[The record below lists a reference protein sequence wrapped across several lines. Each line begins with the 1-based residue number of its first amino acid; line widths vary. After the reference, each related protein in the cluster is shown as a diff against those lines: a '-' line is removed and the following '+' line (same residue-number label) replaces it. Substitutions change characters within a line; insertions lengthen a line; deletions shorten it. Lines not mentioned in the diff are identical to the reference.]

1 MPVSVQRRFCLSI
14 SRLSQ
19 KGRIHKSV
27 TCGWQRGIM
36 LPIYSFLVDGI
47 LIFILTQIYSIV
59 HCIRLCE
66 RPEDCSHAQ
75 KGAMQIRSAVF
86 RY

>member
-1 MPVSVQRRFCLSI
+1 
-14 SRLSQ
+14 
-19 KGRIHKSV
+19 
-27 TCGWQRGIM
+27 M